1 MKLLTKNMSCITC
14 QLFDIYVNC
23 LACLSYVSFSIL
35 EIYSCWDCF
44 SFGNS
49 FKYERETAFITG
61 FKHSQ
66 WNHFFC
72 FWIKFKISLSEETN
86 KGDEHPSDASYS
98 AKQVIYSVHRILSIL
113 STTLFLHTHFS
124 MKLFRPFH
132 IYISL
137 TWKKKIRFI
146 KRRLHTPNSILSQ
159 FHNSQVRVYNQSW
172 RRTFV
177 RSVLHP
183 TNIF

>member
-1 MKLLTKNMSCITC
+1 MGANNARKKKNEMKLLTKNMSCITC

-98 AKQVIYSVHRILSIL
+98 AKQVIYSVHRILSINNL
-113 STTLFLHTHFS
+113 IFAYAFFYEIVSPFSHLHFS
-124 MKLFRPFH
+124 DLE
-132 IYISL
+132 
-137 TWKKKIRFI
+137 KKNTIHK
-146 KRRLHTPNSILSQ
+146 TATSYS
-159 FHNSQVRVYNQSW
+159 
-172 RRTFV
+172 
-177 RSVLHP
+177 
-183 TNIF
+183 